1 MKTSDIAFVLSGFA
15 TVIAVSCLVFVRK
28 QNSALADRVLTL
40 EAKQA
45 KLEAHVDD
53 SEKQTMLA
61 MSNEMQALCTEL
73 FPNDPSKCSGAEA
86 EGEAPLYPPEM
97 IALIGKPETKGGEIH
112 VHAAPDVLTTVQ
124 HHPGSLANDVSI
136 LPAVKEGKPAGYTLS
151 DVRDGGLAAALGF
164 RKGDVIAKIDGK
176 PFTNSDEI
184 LADWDAIG
192 ADAKKIT
199 FDGTRD
205 GKPLSVVVE
214 ISP

>member
-1 MKTSDIAFVLSGFA
+1 MKTSDLSLVLSGFA
-15 TVIAVSCLVFVRK
+15 TVVAVSCLVFVRK
-28 QNSALADRVLTL
+28 QNTGLADRVLTL

-53 SEKQTMLA
+53 SEKQTMQA
-61 MSNEMQALCTEL
+61 MANELQSLCTEL
-73 FPNDPSKCSGAEA
+73 FPNDPGKCEPADA
-86 EGEAPLYPPEM
+86 GEAPLYPAEM
-97 IALIGKPETKGGEIH
+97 IAMVGKPETKGGEIH

-136 LPAVKEGKPAGYTLS
+136 LPAVKDGKPAGYTLS
-151 DVRDGGLAAALGF
+151 DVRDGGLVAALGF

-176 PFTNSDEI
+176 PFTSSDEI
-184 LADWDAIG
+184 LAGFDAIG
-192 ADAKKIT
+192 ADAKKVT